1 MTNLKI
7 CPRFLQWTI
16 LVSSQ
21 QKYKYKKYKYKY
33 QNKNTITK

>member
-21 QKYKYKKYKYKY
+21 HKYKYKKYKY
-33 QNKNTITK
+33 QNKNTNTK